1 MKRLARSDYG
11 NGEGLE
17 PVTAQ
22 ETGGDTLT
30 GPPIAGAVV
39 SDEVYSRG
47 QAIRL
52 LGGGLAVAALLPSG
66 LARTTLAATVTSTYQ
81 AAVKK
86 ALSSQTDLIE
96 DREHCSADPERLNTI
111 GRAVGQQVRIKRSS
125 SQYAL
130 YTVSEPRQ
138 ESPDG
143 IVRMGRAGRERLGT
157 SDEFAATVKAQGP
170 K

>member
-1 MKRLARSDYG
+1 MKRLARCDYG

-22 ETGGDTLT
+22 ENRGDTLT

-86 ALSSQTDLIE
+86 ALSDQTDLIE
-96 DREHCSADPERLNTI
+96 DPEHCSADPDRLKTI
-111 GRAVGQQVRIKRSS
+111 GRAIG
-125 SQYAL
+125 
-130 YTVSEPRQ
+130 
-138 ESPDG
+138 
-143 IVRMGRAGRERLGT
+143 
-157 SDEFAATVKAQGP
+157 
-170 K
+170 